1 MAIRKLQLH
10 DRDAIFY
17 ESYEEQEREGVKYS
31 AVDVAKYDCP
41 EADAWK
47 YTLEDVIAKTSTSP
61 IQVEKLRYFY
71 TGVPRTRLYLPQVLG
86 STYELSLTDW
96 WIWDDKPKD
105 GALYVC
111 QGAVWHLT
119 RKHCEVSEEH

>member
-31 AVDVAKYDCP
+31 AVDVAKYDHP

-86 STYELSLTDW
+86 SPSELSRSDW

-105 GALYVC
+105 GALYVY
-111 QGAVWHLT
+111 QGACGDPSDLLHLD
-119 RKHCEVSEEH
+119 